1 MNTIKNKVMNNKFDI
16 KNIFIFVLSLIIV
29 LILIFHDNLTKKSD
43 NNLIE
48 QENKLL
54 EAEIDSL
61 KKINKIN
68 EEKLIKLNTKADSL
82 ILKLNESEKKIKFLI
97 KKRNEIPKTI
107 NNLSANDVASS
118 LSDFIESTSR

>member
-1 MNTIKNKVMNNKFDI
+1 MNNKFDI